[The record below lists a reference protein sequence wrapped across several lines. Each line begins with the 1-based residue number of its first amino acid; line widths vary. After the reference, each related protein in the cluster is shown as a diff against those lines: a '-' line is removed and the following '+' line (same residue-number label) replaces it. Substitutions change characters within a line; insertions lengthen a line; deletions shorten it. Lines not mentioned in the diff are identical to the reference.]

1 MFSYVTLLSLFLAFL
16 GTTSADIF
24 TATASLPGSTLDGLL
39 VNAAGQ
45 AFWLGGS
52 PASYCPTVVPQCPNA
67 TEMIIV
73 DGFTELDV
81 SNLHRLL
88 MPGADHLRRL
98 RFLAAR
104 EFTLMSTALWD
115 LLKPT
120 PITSQLAQSLAISS
134 I

>member
-1 MFSYVTLLSLFLAFL
+1 MLSFITVLSLLLSFL

-24 TATASLPGSTLDGLL
+24 TATASLPGSTLDGLP

-52 PASYCPTVVPQCPNA
+52 PASYCPPEVPQCPNT
-67 TEMIIV
+67 TETIV
-73 DGFTELDV
+73 VNGFTELDV
-81 SNLHRLL
+81 SKFCPSIMLGIDPVHRS
-88 MPGADHLRRL
+88 

-104 EFTLMSTALWD
+104 ESTLMSTALWD

-120 PITSQLAQSLAISS
+120 PITSQLAQSLAISL